1 MGLGARRRTDPPREQ
16 SANVPAAACVILHK
30 IDLLPY
36 LDFDRQ
42 RALASLRAINS
53 DADVLS
59 VSAQTGEG
67 LTEWDDWLRRRLAAV
82 RETAF
87 A

>member
-1 MGLGARRRTDPPREQ
+1 MTGHTAEPHMFR
-16 SANVPAAACVILHK
+16 AAGCVIFNK

-42 RALASLRAINS
+42 RALASLRAVNP

-59 VSAQTGEG
+59 VSARTGEG
-67 LTEWDDWLRRRLAAV
+67 LTEWYDWLRRRLAAV